1 MPRLLRRHLTRQL
14 LRSFMHRS
22 VVLSLC
28 LCALPLSMRAD
39 DVSKRAKVEE
49 MLTVSK
55 VDSISKQMLANVPDR
70 VKQAAS
76 RQMLVATA
84 TTPAQKKI
92 TQDYLDQMGTI
103 AQKGASWEA
112 VHPKLVALYMQAF
125 TEPEL
130 DGILAFYK
138 TPPGQALIAKTPELS
153 GKTIELLQSTVN
165 QMEPDF
171 KAATLAYQ
179 TNMKNATSDAA
190 PEKAPTLGPEA
201 PSTNTAP
208 SLKPRQ

>member
-1 MPRLLRRHLTRQL
+1 MR
-14 LRSFMHRS
+14 RS
-22 VVLSLC
+22 VVLALC
-28 LCALPLSMRAD
+28 LCALPLSLRAD
-39 DVSKRAKVEE
+39 DASKRTKVEE
-49 MLTVSK
+49 MLTLSK

-76 RQMLVATA
+76 RQMLVQTA
-84 TTPAQKKI
+84 TSPEQKKI

-103 AQKGASWEA
+103 AQKGASWDT

-153 GKTIELLQSTVN
+153 GKTIETLQSTVSA
-165 QMEPDF
+165 MEPDF

-179 TNMKNATSDAA
+179 TNMKNATPAAA
-190 PEKAPTLGPEA
+190 PGAAPTLGPETPA
-201 PSTNTAP
+201 TSGSP
-208 SLKPRQ
+208 SLKPRP